1 MVVYILPNNY
11 LFDKDY
17 LYVICF
23 NRDLICRGEKFM
35 PDKVTIDF
43 EKELVTWETN
53 IQKGT
58 DSCPGIS
65 PRKSLRKMTRF
76 AVLFAVLLRW

>member
-1 MVVYILPNNY
+1 
-11 LFDKDY
+11 
-17 LYVICF
+17 
-23 NRDLICRGEKFM
+23 M

-65 PRKSLRKMTRF
+65 TRKNQIIAAMGYASVDFTPVVNAFNDLGNGKINKDEF
-76 AVLFAVLLRW
+76 LSYINDFSNDEKKEK